1 MSGHG
6 HGHDHPSLAGWGSG
20 FALGYSLP
28 PGAPRRRCACRVI
41 TETPLAL
48 TPLSRAR
55 GATVSSGGSTTS
67 SNPGVDAAQSDSP
80 ATGGTGGGASAAD
93 GAAGQSGG
101 DAPAAGGSQT
111 DAAIADGQSASQA
124 DVSPLGEGG
133 TDRDGNG
140 GGDAGATNDNRPPE
154 STDASPL
161 ADVSG
166 SVDVAGPASTDTGSN
181 LFNNPQLPQIYLAF
195 YDTNGRLYWSCMQ
208 FAAGAKVRVIVSLL

>member
-1 MSGHG
+1 M
-6 HGHDHPSLAGWGSG
+6 
-20 FALGYSLP
+20 GYSLP

-101 DAPAAGGSQT
+101 DAPAAAGTQT
-111 DAAIADGQSASQA
+111 DAAIADGQSNLQA
-124 DVSPLGEGG
+124 DVGPFGDLGKYWIRIEASQIGIPDWGMAQG
-133 TDRDGNG
+133 T
-140 GGDAGATNDNRPPE
+140 GGDSTHFMFDIGAARFSTVAG
-154 STDASPL
+154 
-161 ADVSG
+161 
-166 SVDVAGPASTDTGSN
+166 DVAFT
-181 LFNNPQLPQIYLAF
+181 L
-195 YDTNGRLYWSCMQ
+195 R
-208 FAAGAKVRVIVSLL
+208 